1 MPDISKGDFG
11 QLRPLMPGWIQATG
25 KPMSTESGEDSKTAW
40 DKTAEQE
47 WIDEQWAA
55 DEHRR
60 AHQSAELQ
68 LQPEAATALS
78 HMSPAGRWQQLTD
91 LVLKA
96 VEEQW
101 DEAEKLG
108 KEFGLGE
115 FCTYPKDLDQLYIRA
130 TELNPIFAINEFNYV
145 NPEVRLDDPRL
156 FERIDPLQALRAV
169 IRMWTENNHRTEAL

>member
-1 MPDISKGDFG
+1 MTADQDCD
-11 QLRPLMPGWIQATG
+11 W
-25 KPMSTESGEDSKTAW
+25 KTAW
-40 DKTAEQE
+40 DRTAEAE
-47 WIDEQWAA
+47 WVDEQWAA

-60 AHQSAELQ
+60 ACQSAGLH
-68 LQPEAATALS
+68 LQPEAATALG
-78 HMSPAGRWQQLTD
+78 HMSPEGIWQQLTD

-108 KEFGLGE
+108 REFGLGE
-115 FCTYPKDLDQLYIRA
+115 FCTNPKDLDQLYIRA

-156 FERIDPLQALRAV
+156 FERIAPLQALRAV